1 MSQPYHQPHQ
11 PIAIIGA
18 GLAGLVL
25 ARVLHLNG
33 VASMIYETEVSPD
46 SRPQGGMLDIHEYN
60 GQLALKDAGLYEKF
74 RTLILPGADA
84 QRILDKTG
92 RVLHEDLDKG
102 NGGRPEVHREALRQM
117 LIDSLPAESIKW
129 GHKLASVKSIGPGKH
144 QVTFTNGRTITT
156 DLLIGADGA
165 WSKVRPLVSDAKPAY
180 VGTSFIEM
188 YLFKSDVHHK
198 DSAKAVGFG
207 TLIAVEPG
215 KGILAHREFNGTLH
229 AYVAF
234 NKPEEWIGA
243 LDFSNPAVAL
253 ACIQQEFADWAPELR
268 AIITNTETKP
278 IPRAIYALP
287 IGHRWDR
294 VPGVT
299 LMGDAAH
306 LMSPFAG
313 EGANL
318 AMFDGAELAKAI
330 LANPGNT
337 EGALTQYERAM
348 FPRAESAAIES
359 DRNSKLFFNEN
370 APQSVLDL
378 FASHQTARG

>member
-1 MSQPYHQPHQ
+1 MTQSSHQ

-25 ARVLHLNG
+25 ARVLHING
-33 VASMIYETEVSPD
+33 ISSTIYETEISPD
-46 SRPQGGMLDIHEYN
+46 SRPQGGLLDIHEYN

-117 LIDSLPAESIKW
+117 LIDSLPKETIRW
-129 GHKLASVKSIGPGKH
+129 GHKLASAKSIGDGRH
-144 QVTFTNGRTITT
+144 EVTFTNGESVTT
-156 DLLIGADGA
+156 DFLIGADGA
-165 WSKVRPLVSDAKPAY
+165 WSKVRPLVSNAKPIY

-188 YLFKSDVHHK
+188 YLFEGDVHHK
-198 DSAKAVGFG
+198 DSAKAVGMG
-207 TLIAVEPG
+207 TLIAVAPG
-215 KGILAHREFNGTLH
+215 KGILAHRESNGTLH

-234 NKPEEWIGA
+234 NKPEDWIA
-243 LDFSNPAVAL
+243 QIDFSNPEAAL
-253 ACIQQEFADWAPELR
+253 ERIQQEFADWAPELR
-268 AIITNTETKP
+268 AIITKAETKP

-287 IGHRWDR
+287 IGHKWKR

-330 LANPGNT
+330 LAHPEDIET
-337 EGALTQYERAM
+337 ALTVYEQAM
-348 FPRAESAAIES
+348 FPRAELSAIES
-359 DRNSKLFFNEN
+359 DHNSKLFFNEN
-370 APQSVLDL
+370 SPQSVLDL
-378 FASHQTARG
+378 FESHQTNRNSK